1 MFVPR
6 YTEQE
11 ARDAVAESHCY
22 SDVLRKLGLRPAG
35 GNHRVL
41 RRYVDE
47 IWHIPTDHFEPSRAR
62 AAGLKRRGPIALEV
76 VLVPGS
82 SYNRR
87 QLKQRLYDA
96 GLKNRRCEVCGQG
109 ETWRGARMS
118 LILDHVNGV
127 PDDNRLE
134 NLRIVC
140 PNCAATL
147 DTHCGRKN
155 RLSPR
160 TCDRCGTSFMPRS
173 GNQRYCSAYCGERH
187 SKRSRKPHPERRK
200 VERPSYDQL
209 MADVESMSFAAI
221 GRKYGIS
228 DNAVRKWI

>member
-47 IWHIPTDHFEPSRAR
+47 IWRIPTDHFEPGRAR
-62 AAGLKRRGPIALEV
+62 ASGLKRSAPTALEL

-87 QLKQRLYDA
+87 QLKQRLYDE
-96 GLKNRRCEVCGQG
+96 GLKNRRCEVCG
-109 ETWRGARMS
+109 
-118 LILDHVNGV
+118 
-127 PDDNRLE
+127 
-134 NLRIVC
+134 
-140 PNCAATL
+140 
-147 DTHCGRKN
+147 
-155 RLSPR
+155 PR
-160 TCDRCGTSFMPRS
+160 
-173 GNQRYCSAYCGERH
+173 
-187 SKRSRKPHPERRK
+187 
-200 VERPSYDQL
+200 
-209 MADVESMSFAAI
+209 
-221 GRKYGIS
+221 
-228 DNAVRKWI
+228 